1 MVAVAVASAGNG
13 RRIEGAAQS
22 SGFFPHS
29 SSKDR
34 LMQTILGQID
44 APPHAQTDAPTD
56 SASLDSAKDPK
67 NNILIWYLTREIAER
82 GWTIHDAATA
92 IDVSYPYLQAL
103 LRGQRPIAQASKSVL
118 AAMANFLDVP
128 VAQAFIWSGALTA
141 EDFFRKRSL
150 ESEMSNLYEQ
160 MLESEDF
167 GAYMPTAT
175 AWTSLDINI
184 RVLIAALYERVT
196 GERIL
201 APVTVPTEDA

>member
-1 MVAVAVASAGNG
+1 
-13 RRIEGAAQS
+13 
-22 SGFFPHS
+22 
-29 SSKDR
+29 
-34 LMQTILGQID
+34 MQKIRGQID
-44 APPHAQTDAPTD
+44 SPADAQIDSQTD
-56 SASLDSAKDPK
+56 SASSDSTKEPK

-92 IDVSYPYLQAL
+92 IEVSYPYLQAL

-118 AAMANFLDVP
+118 AAMANFLDIP

-150 ESEMSNLYEQ
+150 DTEMSNLYEQ

-175 AWTSLDINI
+175 AWASLDNNI

-196 GERIL
+196 GKRIL
-201 APVTVPTEDA
+201 SPVTVPTESA